1 MSDATATATP
11 TAPAGGDPDLLL
23 DVRDLSVVYE
33 SHGATPVQAVDHVSF
48 QLRRGEFVG
57 LVGESGSGKS
67 TLGYALTRLQKPP
80 ARTNGGSIW
89 FDGADVRD
97 LDPEQLRR
105 QRQGGFAMVLQS
117 GMNALN
123 PVRRV
128 RDHFGDVF
136 RAHGHVPRERQHDR
150 MVELVG
156 KVELPREVLDRYP
169 GELSGGMRQ
178 RVSIALALGLEPQ
191 LMVFDE
197 PTTALDVLVQ
207 HAVMDTIVG
216 LQRSEGFTAVLISH
230 DLGIVLEATDRV
242 LVLHEGRIVEDG
254 PSPRVLADPQDDYTR
269 MLLSHYADPRAEVVS
284 LPGFEDRS
292 VRRAKGEKRSAASTS
307 TPSVSTRSTSTA
319 RSAVTV
325 DAVSKTYPAP
335 RRGEEPVR
343 AVRDVSFTLEPG
355 QSLALVGQS
364 GSGKSTLAKLIT
376 GVEQPTTGAVRFGD
390 VEVPRLRRRALRDF
404 RSDVQMVFQD
414 PYAALNPLHTV
425 EYALTRPVLN
435 YTGLRGADARRRV
448 LELLETVGL
457 SPVEQFAAKLPHQLS
472 GGQRQRVVIARALA
486 SDPQVIIADE
496 PVSMLDV
503 SLRAGVLALLED
515 LREQWGVSLLYITHD
530 LLSARLVTDDVMVL
544 HRGEVVERGGT
555 AEVLQRPQHE
565 YTRRLLDAVPDPAR
579 AHALRA
585 GAAGSATGPDDAG
598 RSADGPGPGGAAPR
612 GADASPAAVPPAGRP
627 GAGPG
632 ATGTVQP

>member
-1 MSDATATATP
+1 MTATDLTDQP
-11 TAPAGGDPDLLL
+11 TASSPSSSDDVLL

-33 SHGATPVQAVDHVSF
+33 SAGAEPVQAVDHVSF
-48 QLRRGEFVG
+48 RLKRGEFVG

-97 LDPEQLRR
+97 LDTEALRQ

-123 PVRRV
+123 PVRTIRN
-128 RDHFGDVF
+128 HFVDVF
-136 RAHGHVPRERQHDR
+136 KAHGHVPRDR
-150 MVELVG
+150 WHARAAELVA
-156 KVELPREVLDRYP
+156 KVELDPGVLARFP

-178 RVSIALALGLEPQ
+178 RVSIALALSLEPQ

-207 HAVMDTIVG
+207 HAVMDTIIS
-216 LQRSEGFTAVLISH
+216 LQQSEGFTAVLISH
-230 DLGIVLEATDRV
+230 DLGIVLESAQRV
-242 LVLHEGRIVEDG
+242 LVMHEGRIVEDG
-254 PSPRVLADPQDDYTR
+254 RSADVLADPQDDYTK

-292 VRRAKGEKRSAASTS
+292 VRRARGDRRVDTTTS
-307 TPSVSTRSTSTA
+307 VPTVATRGQRTA
-319 RSAVTV
+319 QHAITVNGVT
-325 DAVSKTYPAP
+325 KTYAPP
-335 RRGEEPVR
+335 RRGDDPVR

-364 GSGKSTLAKLIT
+364 GSGKSTIAKLVT
-376 GVEQPTTGAVRFGD
+376 GVEKPTSGSVSFGD
-390 VEVPRLRRRALRDF
+390 TDVTKLRGRALRSF

-425 EYALTRPVLN
+425 EYTLTRPVVN
-435 YTGLRGADARRRV
+435 YTGLTGQEARRRV

-457 SPVEQFAAKLPHQLS
+457 TPVEQFAAKLPHQLS

-515 LREQWGVSLLYITHD
+515 LREQWGVSMLYITHD
-530 LLSARLVTDDVMVL
+530 LLSARLITDDIMVL
-544 HRGEVVERGGT
+544 NQGAVVERGHT
-555 AEVLQRPQHE
+555 AEVLQRPTDP
-565 YTRRLLDAVPDPAR
+565 YTVTLLDAVPNPRRSHR
-579 AHALRA
+579 A
-585 GAAGSATGPDDAG
+585 S
-598 RSADGPGPGGAAPR
+598 
-612 GADASPAAVPPAGRP
+612 
-627 GAGPG
+627 
-632 ATGTVQP
+632 

>member
-1 MSDATATATP
+1 MSTSNDVR
-11 TAPAGGDPDLLL
+11 DDVLL

-33 SHGATPVQAVDHVSF
+33 SAGAEPVQAVDHVSF

-80 ARTNGGSIW
+80 ARTNGGSIL
-89 FDGADVRD
+89 FDGADVQG
-97 LDPEQLRR
+97 LGTEALRQ

-123 PVRRV
+123 PVRTIRN
-128 RDHFGDVF
+128 HFVDVF
-136 RAHGHVPRERQHDR
+136 KAHGHVPRDQWHSRA
-150 MVELVG
+150 VELVS
-156 KVELPREVLDRYP
+156 KVELDPSVLARFP

-178 RVSIALALGLEPQ
+178 RVSIALALSLEPQ

-207 HAVMDTIVG
+207 HAVMDTIIA

-230 DLGIVLEATDRV
+230 DLGIVLESAQRV
-242 LVLHEGRIVEDG
+242 LVMHEGRIVEDG
-254 PSPRVLADPQDDYTR
+254 ASADVLENPQDDYTR

-292 VRRAKGEKRSAASTS
+292 IRHARGERRVDTTTS
-307 TPSVSTRSTSTA
+307 VPTVSTRGQRVAQQPIVVSG
-319 RSAVTV
+319 VT
-325 DAVSKTYPAP
+325 KTYAPP
-335 RRGEEPVR
+335 RRGDEPVR
-343 AVRDVSFTLEPG
+343 AVRDVSFSLEPG
-355 QSLALVGQS
+355 RSLALVGQS
-364 GSGKSTLAKLIT
+364 GSGKSTIAKLVT
-376 GVEQPTTGAVRFGD
+376 GVERPTSGSVTFGD
-390 VEVPRLRRRALRDF
+390 TDVTKLRGRALRSF

-425 EYALTRPVLN
+425 EYTLTRPVVN
-435 YTGLRGADARRRV
+435 FTGLTGQEARRRV

-457 SPVEQFAAKLPHQLS
+457 TPVEQFAAKLPHQLS

-530 LLSARLVTDDVMVL
+530 LLSARLITDDIMVL
-544 HRGEVVERGGT
+544 NQGAVVERGGT
-555 AEVLQRPQHE
+555 AEVLQRPTDP
-565 YTRRLLDAVPDPAR
+565 YTITLLDAVPNPR
-579 AHALRA
+579 RSL
-585 GAAGSATGPDDAG
+585 ATG
-598 RSADGPGPGGAAPR
+598 GAR
-612 GADASPAAVPPAGRP
+612 
-627 GAGPG
+627 
-632 ATGTVQP
+632 